1 MAKDTKGHG
10 SNGKGGAA
18 DDAAFNSFWKS
29 GLKTYE
35 AQKKGKPP
43 VPSKVKKA
51 APKAKP
57 AAGVSSFTPKFSKE
71 ALEVAARR
79 KAAASKPKPGGGK
92 VWGANKNKADWKKV
106 GDAAFG
112 AKAPRKGK

>member
-10 SNGKGGAA
+10 SNGR
-18 DDAAFNSFWKS
+18 S
-29 GLKTYE
+29 G
-35 AQKKGKPP
+35 
-43 VPSKVKKA
+43 S
-51 APKAKP
+51 
-57 AAGVSSFTPKFSKE
+57 TPQFSKE